1 MDALKARIKAFNE
14 TIDRLFGEDEDS
26 EFRIEQ
32 IETANVE
39 QLNQLQS
46 FFDTKIPTELTAF
59 YQQLGG
65 LKNDADGSYHI
76 QIPPVSEILE
86 QLKAEKN
93 YDKRHSI
100 GLIDGIKHSWSNDRP
115 EFDGIP
121 KSKIDSI
128 NTNYKCI
135 GLYRFD
141 WQFEEAF
148 YIYFDKNHQ
157 FGLVRY
163 HQDEFDELWDEHL
176 TPMLTQS
183 QAKQTLQ
190 ELIIQIIDH
199 LEEGIIADEEDD

>member
-1 MDALKARIKAFNE
+1 MDALKARITAFNK
-14 TIDRLFGEDEDS
+14 TIDRIFEEMDPDWDP
-26 EFRIEQ
+26 FYKIKQ
-32 IETANVE
+32 IESADTE
-39 QLNQLQS
+39 QLNKLQTY
-46 FFDTKIPTELTAF
+46 FDTEMPPELATF

-65 LKNDADGSYHI
+65 LENHAADNFML
-76 QIPPVSEILE
+76 QIPSVSELLE
-86 QLKAEKN
+86 QLNAEKN
-93 YDKRHSI
+93 YEKRYSM

-115 EFDGIP
+115 IFDYIP
-121 KSKIDSI
+121 KSEIDHI
-128 NTNYKCI
+128 NTDYKCM

-183 QAKQTLQ
+183 PARANHPD
-190 ELIIQIIDH
+190 IRPFGRRYH
-199 LEEGIIADEEDD
+199 CR